1 MRRTAHPA
9 FLVSVAPGLNGAMD
23 DLPQIE
29 PMIRKLGA
37 EVSQATDVFAVNAL
51 RNLLFAGLVGG
62 GVDAVDL
69 IAIDIQRQYDVGL
82 GSLNQTRKAIGLNP
96 YNSIS
101 DLVTTENCGQ
111 SS

>member
-1 MRRTAHPA
+1 
-9 FLVSVAPGLNGAMD
+9 MD

-29 PMIRKLGA
+29 PMIRNLGA

-51 RNLLFAGLVGG
+51 RNFLFAGLVGG

-69 IAIDIQRQYDVGL
+69 IANDIQRQYDVGL

-101 DLVTTENCGQ
+101 DLVTDRKLRAEFVNAMVRSKMSICAWAV
-111 SS
+111 